1 MCETA
6 QAWEP
11 RAHIFNH
18 HFFKFITNILFCN
31 PSYFTFQYLQQN
43 ICLTFLLIFLLQVWT
58 RTLWQRPPTWCPR
71 STASMPSSLPARESA
86 RRSSADPSRHL
97 LSSNLPKKD
106 AKISQ
111 KYKERPKMSTSDIL
125 KHKNLPLFCAHCDR
139 ERGTTNGRGSSQRAF
154 QNLQK
159 PELES
164 NPVCDIHKISLV
176 IQSALLFVCLF
187 VYLLQRLTRLKCL
200 VTIKYWV
207 NQVFIFISNTREGGK
222 SKERLQWWNVR
233 TIKSNY

>member
-71 STASMPSSLPARESA
+71 STASMPSSLPARENA

-111 KYKERPKMSTSDIL
+111 KYKERPKMSTSHPKTQKLATFLRIMWQRTGNYKWTREL
-125 KHKNLPLFCAHCDR
+125 SESLPKPPK
-139 ERGTTNGRGSSQRAF
+139 TWTWVKPSMWYSQ
-154 QNLQK
+154 NI
-159 PELES
+159 PCYS
-164 NPVCDIHKISLV
+164 ICIIVC
-176 IQSALLFVCLF
+176 LFVCLF
-187 VYLLQRLTRLKCL
+187 VT
-200 VTIKYWV
+200 T
-207 NQVFIFISNTREGGK
+207 SD
-222 SKERLQWWNVR
+222 
-233 TIKSNY
+233 